1 MTASA
6 ALIGG
11 CAHLPGDG
19 HDGVVGELQQAR
31 HLAPHHVTRALRH
44 EAAALGLLARVAQ
57 PSHYEGGGIR
67 HLGKIFDGTVKNIS
81 NTKKIIQTKTKLLK
95 TKENTFNFEAK

>member
-11 CAHLPGDG
+11 SAHLPGDG

-57 PSHYEGGGIR
+57 PSNYEGGGIR
-67 HLGKIFDGTVKNIS
+67 HLGKIFDGTLKHISMKNI
-81 NTKKIIQTKTKLLK
+81 
-95 TKENTFNFEAK
+95 FNANKNQSDEMKNIF